1 MPSHQ
6 LSQQSNIS
14 DITMDD
20 FQPSL
25 SIKDFCDKHNIL
37 WFPIVL
43 EIKQNNEDPNKK
55 EKVLKPIKN
64 ECYAHAK
71 KTKEGKEYKSYK
83 PEPTDFDNLPIET
96 IKQRQE
102 FITMSDWIAIDTRFI
117 HQIDIDYSEY
127 DEGYDKLMEVSPYFK
142 SATKGLPHIFIKQ
155 DGFTPQSA
163 RIQLKN
169 GGIKP
174 DLKKNEEGVELLCG
188 QWSYARWNDEMING
202 DIPPFEISNIETMF
216 LSEADKKP
224 KKVNKTLKTKR
235 YLDEVKTPVDIESKQ
250 HIELSENDKIF
261 IRKCENIDVKCI
273 NQYGDWVKIIWA
285 IRSVNQELKHIAL
298 ELTKKSHYYKTD
310 DYFEDHWDKYDD
322 KGLTEG
328 TINYYSKLSNREE
341 YFKIISEQ
349 LNYECD
355 TDNSLAEV
363 FIALYGDNFIF
374 CDKKL
379 YYYNGVYWELNE
391 SKNIL
396 RNQISKYLTREY
408 NKKVSET
415 YKILSEI
422 DQQDETLCSKYKK
435 KIFPFIKE

>member
-1 MPSHQ
+1 
-6 LSQQSNIS
+6 
-14 DITMDD
+14 
-20 FQPSL
+20 
-25 SIKDFCDKHNIL
+25 
-37 WFPIVL
+37 
-43 EIKQNNEDPNKK
+43 
-55 EKVLKPIKN
+55 
-64 ECYAHAK
+64 
-71 KTKEGKEYKSYK
+71 
-83 PEPTDFDNLPIET
+83 
-96 IKQRQE
+96 
-102 FITMSDWIAIDTRFI
+102 
-117 HQIDIDYSEY
+117 
-127 DEGYDKLMEVSPYFK
+127 MEVSPYFK

-261 IRKCENIDVKCI
+261 IRKCENIDVKYI
-273 NQYGDWVKIIWA
+273 NQYGDWIKIIWA
-285 IRSVNQELKHIAL
+285 IRSFNSELKHIAL

-374 CDKKL
+374 VIKS
-379 YYYNGVYWELNE
+379 YTITMV
-391 SKNIL
+391 
-396 RNQISKYLTREY
+396 
-408 NKKVSET
+408 
-415 YKILSEI
+415 
-422 DQQDETLCSKYKK
+422 
-435 KIFPFIKE
+435 FIGN